1 MAKLWGRLNSFSRDE
16 GGNVA
21 ITFAFVTVPV
31 LLLAG
36 GTIDYGR
43 TINERLKLQTA
54 AEAAAHAGASLVE
67 ATEDERR
74 AMARKIFLGNT
85 VNTSLPSVSPTITV
99 EGNRVKVEATTNIRT
114 PFLNFASIPELAI
127 TGRADVEAGELVS
140 NEAPGKVCLLALDPD
155 SNDGIH
161 LQGDNHV
168 RYDDCWAHTNSTK
181 PTAINAVGN
190 NATAVGEGHC
200 AVGGYEQSHS
210 AFTPKPTTGC
220 REVPDPFAVVGAYGI
235 QSYVPKFTPPT
246 LAVTCKA
253 SNLNLKKGTFTLDPG
268 RYCGGINIQAGA
280 RVTFNPGVYY
290 IDNGILNVQSGSTAV
305 GNNVMFYLAGPNS
318 RMQLIGGG
326 NVDLKGR
333 TGTSSYAGFLVIQ
346 EPNANRGGESNIQGG
361 GTFKLQGVVYTPT
374 QRIEVS
380 GNGDVNNASISFFGM
395 VAKDFYFR
403 GNGVFNVKKHS
414 GGTVPDI
421 MPTMPAGGMRKTVL
435 KE

>member
-1 MAKLWGRLNSFSRDE
+1 MLWHKVNSFTRDE
-16 GGNVA
+16 NGNVA
-21 ITFAFVTVPV
+21 IIFAAAILPV
-31 LLLAG
+31 MLLGG

-43 TINERLKLQTA
+43 TINERVKLQTA
-54 AEAAAHAGASLVE
+54 AEAAAHAGASPLDM
-67 ATEDERR
+67 TEGERKE
-74 AMARKIFLGNT
+74 MALKVFIGNL
-85 VNTSLPSVSPTITV
+85 VNTGLSGVAPTISV
-99 EGNRVKVEATTNIRT
+99 EGNRVKVEATTNVKT
-114 PFLNFASIPELAI
+114 PFLNIAHIPELQI
-127 TGRADVEAGELVS
+127 TGRADVEGGEPVTS
-140 NEAPGKVCLLALDPD
+140 EVQGKVCLLALDPNSD
-155 SNDGIH
+155 DGIH

-168 RYDDCWAHTNSTK
+168 RYDDCWAHTNSNK

-190 NATAVGEGHC
+190 NATAVGAGHC
-200 AVGGYEQSHS
+200 AVGSYEQTHD
-210 AFTPKPTTGC
+210 AFSPKPTSGC
-220 REVPDPFAVVGAYGI
+220 REVADPFANVGAYGV
-235 QSYVPKFTPPT
+235 QTYSPKFTPPA

-253 SNLNLKKGTFTLDPG
+253 SNLNLKKGVFTLDPG

-290 IDNGILNVQSGSTAV
+290 IDNGEFNVQAGSTAS
-305 GNNVMFYLAGPNS
+305 GSNILFYLAGANS

-326 NVDLKGR
+326 TVDLKGR
-333 TGTSSYAGFLVIQ
+333 TGTSSYAGFLAIQ

-361 GTFKLQGVVYTPT
+361 GTFKLQGVVYLPT

-380 GNGDVNNASISFFGM
+380 GNGDVNNANISFFGM

-421 MPTMPAGGMRKTVL
+421 MPTMPASGMRRTVL